1 MANLRIIASNAARRA
16 TLTASSTDGLLAVAN
31 LVGNKKSDVWRA
43 TSTIARISG
52 TLPAPELASGVALL
66 GNFSPT
72 TTMRVRLSNEASKTN
87 LLTYSEAFGDSSW
100 EKIGL
105 SLAGGIAAPDG
116 TNNAFAMTATG
127 SDPYL
132 DKALTLAPGA
142 YTFSIFLKGAGGA
155 VGKAPNVWFW
165 NIGNLAGFAS
175 AVDARPLAG
184 GWVRYT
190 ATCTVTTGGSY
201 RVRVD
206 APDVAAAGDV
216 VHIFG
221 AQVESG
227 ALSSY
232 FPSGTTAGVRPA
244 GYIDA
249 WQSYDCDTGAVPAC
263 PAPAIQLEGWTAAQ
277 SASAYAYGGGAYA
290 RAWFPATQWRAFAID
305 LVDTNNLQGY
315 IEASKLVIGEYWSP
329 PYGVSATSYTDVDS
343 VTHYSTA
350 AGDLL
355 SHASTI
361 SKEVVIDLS
370 ALAAADRAKFGA
382 ILRASRAYPIFV
394 SVFAGHADLE
404 LERTHTVLGKRM
416 GDSEV
421 ALQAALRYGTKITVR
436 SI

>member
-16 TLTASSTDGLLAVAN
+16 ALVASSTAGLLAVTN
-31 LVGNKKSDVWRA
+31 LVADKKSDVWRA
-43 TSTIARISG
+43 TGTTARITG
-52 TLPAPELASGVALL
+52 ALPAAEVASGAALL

-72 TTMRVRLSNEASKTN
+72 ATMRVRLSNEMSKTN

-105 SLAGGIAAPDG
+105 SLAGGVAAPDG

-142 YTFSIFLKGAGGA
+142 YTFSIFLKGVGGTA
-155 VGKAPNVWFW
+155 GKAPNVWFW
-165 NIGNLAGFAS
+165 NIGNLAGFTS
-175 AVDARPLAG
+175 AVDTRALAA
-184 GWVRYT
+184 GWVRYS
-190 ATCTVTTGGSY
+190 ATCTVTTGGTY

-206 APDVAAAGDV
+206 APDVANAGDV
-216 VHIFG
+216 VHVFG

-232 FPSGTTAGVRPA
+232 FPSGSAAGVRPA
-244 GYIDA
+244 GHIDA
-249 WQSYDCDTGAVPAC
+249 WQSYDCDTGVVTAC
-263 PAPAIQLEGWTAAQ
+263 PAPAIVLEGWTAAQ

-290 RAWFPATQWRAFAID
+290 RAWFPATQFRAFAID
-305 LVDTNNLQGY
+305 LVDTNSLQGY
-315 IEASKLVIGEYWSP
+315 IEASKLVIGECWSP
-329 PYGVSATSYTDVDS
+329 PYGVSAASYTDVDS
-343 VTHYSTA
+343 ATHYSTA

-361 SKEVVIDLS
+361 SKEVSIDLS
-370 ALAAADRAKFGA
+370 ALAPVDRAKFGA
-382 ILRASRAYPIFV
+382 ILRASRAYPIFI
-394 SVFAGHADLE
+394 SVFASHADLE
-404 LERTHTVLGKRM
+404 LERAHTALGKRM

>member
-16 TLTASSTDGLLAVAN
+16 ILAASITAGLLAVTN
-31 LVGNKKSDVWRA
+31 LATDKKSEVWRA
-43 TSTIARISG
+43 TGTTARISG

-72 TTMRVRLSNEASKTN
+72 TTMRVRLSNETSKTN

-105 SLAGGIAAPDG
+105 SLVGGIAAPDG
-116 TNNAFAMTATG
+116 TNNAFAITATG
-127 SDPYL
+127 VDPYF

-142 YTFSIFLKGAGGA
+142 YTFSIFLRGVGGTA
-155 VGKAPNVWFW
+155 GKALNVWFW
-165 NIGNLAGFAS
+165 NIGNLAGFSS

-184 GWVRYT
+184 GWVRYA
-190 ATCTVTTGGSY
+190 ATCTVTTGGTY

-227 ALSSY
+227 ALTSY
-232 FPSGTTAGVRPA
+232 FPSGATAGVRPA

-249 WQSYDCDTGAVPAC
+249 WQSYDCDTGMVPAC
-263 PAPAIQLEGWTAAQ
+263 PAPATQLEGWTAVQ

-290 RAWFPATQWRAFAID
+290 RAWFPATQFRAFAID
-305 LVDTNNLQGY
+305 LVDVGNLQGY
-315 IEASKLVIGEYWSP
+315 LEAAQLVIGAYWSP
-329 PYGVSATSYTDVDS
+329 TYNASSASAIDVDGT
-343 VTHYSTA
+343 THYRTD
-350 AGDLL
+350 AGDLM
-355 SHASTI
+355 SRASI
-361 SKEVVIDLS
+361 VHKKVAIELGNMP
-370 ALAAADRAKFGA
+370 AEDRATLA
-382 ILRASRAYPIFV
+382 SILRGSRAR
-394 SVFAGHADLE
+394 SVFFSLFPGHPDLA
-404 LERTHTVLGKRM
+404 LERDHTLIGKRM
-416 GDSEV
+416 TDSELV
-421 ALQAALRYGTKITVR
+421 VQAAIRYGTKLEIE